1 MTTRKYNIAEKQVFK
16 ILMLVSGMVEDYPC
30 RKFSSKNELIN
41 LISNELML
49 SIDKVKK
56 ILSEFIYFHNFVRL
70 KNKEGEIYVEIL
82 REDPLPDEQS
92 EWKDENGDYKY
103 YKNKIYFHN
112 LTNSMRATFKIKD
125 ELYHFGIEELEVIE
139 CLISAKYG
147 ITKYILPV
155 KENDNP
161 FEKAEKTA
169 SKFQHYESV
178 EYIASKTGLTI
189 YKVRNILH
197 KFEEISQ
204 RIPQLKKYFRYRDKT
219 RNDET
224 IRKHKGTRTK
234 TIFSPNSRKELNKA
248 LNILLEHFHIKVE
261 RRIGSIHKSKKLI
274 YDRKG
279 YNGECAKNNI
289 ENKLKF
295 IKDPCYRAYYRVKA
309 QLYKI
314 DSDCIGDEI
323 ISRKIVRIIDEFYR
337 NDMLDELIEIE
348 EILLYNHVLLNVL
361 EKVQS
366 IQRKYKATNKTRIL
380 M

>member
-1 MTTRKYNIAEKQVFK
+1 MKTRKFNIAERQVFK
-16 ILMLVSGMVEDYPC
+16 ILMMVAGMIEDYPC
-30 RKFSSKNELIN
+30 RKFTSKNELIN

-103 YKNKIYFHN
+103 YKNRIYFHN
-112 LTNSMRATFKIKD
+112 LTNPMRATFRIKD

-147 ITKYILPV
+147 ITKYILPI
-155 KENDNP
+155 KKDDNP
-161 FEKAEKTA
+161 FEKAEKMA

-178 EYIASKTGLTI
+178 EYIASKTGLSI

-204 RIPQLKKYFRYRDKT
+204 RIPQLKKYFRYRSKNP
-219 RNDET
+219 NDEL

-234 TIFSPNSRKELNKA
+234 TIFSPNSRKELNEA
-248 LNILLEHFHIKVE
+248 LNIILEHFHIKVE
-261 RRIGSIHKSKKLI
+261 RRIGSVHKSKKLI

-279 YNGECAKNNI
+279 YNGECSKNNSESRLELI
-289 ENKLKF
+289 Q
-295 IKDPCYRAYYRVKA
+295 DPCYRAYYRVKA

-314 DSDCIGDEI
+314 SDNIGEEI
-323 ISRKIVRIIDEFYR
+323 IQRKIVKIIDEFYR
-337 NDMLDELIEIE
+337 NDRLDELIEIE
-348 EILLYNHVLLNVL
+348 NIILCNHNLLNIL
-361 EKVQS
+361 DKV
-366 IQRKYKATNKTRIL
+366 KRIRDKCRTENEIRIII
-380 M
+380 